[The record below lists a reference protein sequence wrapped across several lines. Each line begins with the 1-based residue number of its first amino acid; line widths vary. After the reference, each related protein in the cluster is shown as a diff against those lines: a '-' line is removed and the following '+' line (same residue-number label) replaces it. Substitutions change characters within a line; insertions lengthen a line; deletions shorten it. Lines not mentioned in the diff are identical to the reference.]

1 MRHAL
6 LLVVPFALALTVS
19 TASAESI
26 IGIGMFGGVGVP
38 TGDVTDAAA
47 DSKAGLNMGI
57 RFPIAL
63 GKMFSLEPF
72 LDRTES
78 KADQV
83 YNGTLDGMDNTAL
96 GINVGLGRLVK
107 NSGGLHLTPFAGA
120 MMSKQRRENGP
131 GNDKFGWQAGLAI
144 GLKGGETTH
153 WDLRGAYQSIEALEQ
168 GETQGR
174 QYVTVSLGLTAVVAP
189 R

>member
-1 MRHAL
+1 MRHAMW
-6 LLVVPFALALTVS
+6 LVPVALALTV
-19 TASAESI
+19 TVASAESI

-47 DSKAGLNMGI
+47 DSKAGLNMGF
-57 RFPIAL
+57 RFPMAF

-78 KADQV
+78 KADQP
-83 YNGTLDGMDNTAL
+83 YIGTLDGMDVTSY

-107 NSGGLHLTPFAGA
+107 NSGGLHLTPFVGI
-120 MMSKQRRENGP
+120 MNGKLRRENGP
-131 GNDKFGWQAGLAI
+131 GDDKFGWQGGLAI
-144 GLKGGETTH
+144 GLHGSESTH
-153 WDLRGAYQSIEALEQ
+153 WDLRGSYASYEKI
-168 GETQGR
+168 GEEPGKR
-174 QYVTVSLGLTAVVAP
+174 NYINVSLGLTCVVAP